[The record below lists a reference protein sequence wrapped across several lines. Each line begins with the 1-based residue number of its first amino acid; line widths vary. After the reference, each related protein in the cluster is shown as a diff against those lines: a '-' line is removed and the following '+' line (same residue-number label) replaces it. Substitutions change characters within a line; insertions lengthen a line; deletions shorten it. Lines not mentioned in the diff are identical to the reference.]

1 MRSFILVLIVAVI
14 AVIGAIHFGLIDI
27 AQTRPAALP
36 QVQAEGG
43 TVRASGGQTPA
54 FDVATGSVEVKQKPG
69 TVEVPKVTVQTESK
83 NVAVPSVEVQKANP
97 GAANSTS
104 R

>member
-1 MRSFILVLIVAVI
+1 MRNVILILIVVVI
-14 AVIGAIHFGLIDI
+14 ALIGAIHFGLIDI
-27 AQTRPAALP
+27 SQTRPAALP

-43 TVRASGGQTPA
+43 TVRATGGQTPA

-69 TVEVPKVTVQTESK
+69 TVEVPKVTVQTETK
-83 NVAVPSVEVQKANP
+83 NVAVPSVEVRKAD
-97 GAANSTS
+97 AAPSNTAT